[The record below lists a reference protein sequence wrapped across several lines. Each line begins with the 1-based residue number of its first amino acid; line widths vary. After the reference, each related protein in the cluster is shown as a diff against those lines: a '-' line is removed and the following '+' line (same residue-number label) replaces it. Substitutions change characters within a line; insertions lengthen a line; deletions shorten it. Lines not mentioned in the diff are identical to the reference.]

1 MQISSKKLK
10 DIAEHA
16 SNPLAKSILN
26 LVLPAFEDIEALDA
40 RVKALESPMQR
51 EGLTVAESESVERW
65 RGKSSSAHELVPI
78 IDRLTSPPE
87 KPTPVPTQGVEP
99 SAEAVE
105 IADEFAHGM
114 VNGHIGMNGVLDDGR
129 EKFCSA
135 LRDAVAF
142 TLDSFARSKSER
154 IRDETLEEAAERLD
168 ELCCYSVAN
177 ELRSMKSIQPEG
189 KK

>member
-1 MQISSKKLK
+1 
-10 DIAEHA
+10 
-16 SNPLAKSILN
+16 
-26 LVLPAFEDIEALDA
+26 
-40 RVKALESPMQR
+40 
-51 EGLTVAESESVERW
+51 
-65 RGKSSSAHELVPI
+65 
-78 IDRLTSPPE
+78 
-87 KPTPVPTQGVEP
+87 
-99 SAEAVE
+99 
-105 IADEFAHGM
+105 